1 MVTAGPNGIVT
12 TAPGAVIAA
21 MESLD
26 EGIIMARPTYITGH
40 RGQPG
45 DTTENTLSSA
55 KHAYVSGANAIENDV
70 YLTTDGVLVID
81 HDGTTGRLYNQNLTV
96 ERCTWAELQALS
108 FKNPVNLEDGEGMAT
123 LEQFFTEFKGKDVV
137 HFIEIKSSQTA
148 IVAAVKAPGRT
159 AGRGGAVRGHHIQR
173 QHPGRDG
180 QDLARNVLRLPYRVQ
195 RSGQRKRQHSKRGS
209 ERLEGQQY
217 L

>member
-1 MVTAGPNGIVT
+1 MISHVVWAETPADPRAVYSMVTAGPNGIVT

-21 MESLD
+21 METLD
-26 EGIIMARPTYITGH
+26 EGNIMDRPTNIPGH

-108 FKNPVNLEDGEGMAT
+108 C
-123 LEQFFTEFKGKDVV
+123 
-137 HFIEIKSSQTA
+137 
-148 IVAAVKAPGRT
+148 
-159 AGRGGAVRGHHIQR
+159 
-173 QHPGRDG
+173 
-180 QDLARNVLRLPYRVQ
+180 
-195 RSGQRKRQHSKRGS
+195 
-209 ERLEGQQY
+209 
-217 L
+217 